1 MAADRFLTRRRKL
14 LARIRAEKLDALLV
28 TSVVNVT
35 YLTGFTGDSSY
46 LLLGPDVETLI
57 SDTRY
62 DVQIQEECPGLAATY
77 IRDSS
82 EKIDVSAGKVVG
94 KAGLRKIGFES
105 ETTSHA
111 QWGRFQKNAEQV
123 EWVPTSQLV
132 EKLRMVKDAAEVAEI
147 RRAVQ
152 LAERAFRKMV
162 ASLHPR
168 MTEREASFELE
179 DAIRRFGGEGVAFHS
194 IIAVGD
200 RAALPHYYPGERRIE
215 EAGFLLVDWG
225 ALSPG
230 GYRSDLTRIVATR
243 DGAVATHPSRVA
255 TRDGAVATQPSRV
268 ATRDGAVATHPSRV
282 ATGRLSPKLE
292 KVYKVVLSAQ
302 EAAIAAMKP
311 GAACKDVDAV
321 AREIIKSAGY
331 GNKFGHGLG
340 HGIGLEIHEEPRM
353 SPISEDVL
361 EPGMVVTVEPGIYLP
376 GWGGVRIEDDVLITK
391 SGCEVLTSVPKQPDE
406 IPAA

>member
-14 LARIRAEKLDALLV
+14 LAKIRAEKLDALLV
-28 TSVVNVT
+28 TSEVNVT

-62 DVQIQEECPGLAATY
+62 DVQIQEECPGIEAY

-82 EKIDVSAGKVVG
+82 EKIDVSTGKVVG
-94 KAGLRKIGFES
+94 KAKLRKVGFES

-111 QWGRFQKNAEQV
+111 QWERFQKHAEQV
-123 EWVPTSQLV
+123 DWVATSQLV

-147 RRAVQ
+147 RRAVE
-152 LAERAFRKMV
+152 LAERAFRMMV
-162 ASLHPR
+162 ASLHPT

-194 IIAVGD
+194 IVAVGD
-200 RAALPHYYPGERRIE
+200 RAALPHYYPGDRRIA
-215 EAGFLLVDWG
+215 EADFLLVDWG

-243 DGAVATHPSRVA
+243 DGAVATHRSRA
-255 TRDGAVATQPSRV
+255 S
-268 ATRDGAVATHPSRV
+268 
-282 ATGRLSPKLE
+282 TGRLSPKLE

-311 GAACKDVDAV
+311 GAACNDVDAV
-321 AREIIKSAGY
+321 AREIIKAAGF
-331 GNKFGHGLG
+331 GNNFGHGLG

-361 EPGMVVTVEPGIYLP
+361 QPGMVVTVEPGIYLP

-391 SGCEVLTSVPKQPDE
+391 AGCEVLTLVPKQLDE
-406 IPAA
+406 IPTA

>member
-1 MAADRFLTRRRKL
+1 MPADRFQSRRRKL
-14 LARIRAEKLDALLV
+14 LAKIRAEKVDALLV
-28 TSVVNVT
+28 TSVDNVT

-62 DVQIQEECPGLAATY
+62 SEQIQEESPGLDTY
-77 IRDSS
+77 VRDSS
-82 EKIDVSAGKVVG
+82 EKIDVSTGKVVT
-94 KAGLRKIGFES
+94 KAGLRKVGFES

-111 QWGRFQKNAEQV
+111 QWGRFQKNVEQV
-123 EWVPTSQLV
+123 DWTPTSQLV
-132 EKLRMVKDAAEVAEI
+132 EKLRMVKDAAEIAEI
-147 RRAVQ
+147 RLAVDV
-152 LAERAFRKMV
+152 AERAFRKLV
-162 ASLHPR
+162 ASLYPK

-179 DAIRRFGGEGVAFHS
+179 DAIRRFGGDGVAFPS

-200 RAALPHYYPGERRIE
+200 RAALPHYYPGQRRIE
-215 EAGFLLVDWG
+215 EADFLLVDWG
-225 ALSPG
+225 ALSFG
-230 GYRSDLTRIVATR
+230 GYRSDLTRVVT
-243 DGAVATHPSRVA
+243 
-255 TRDGAVATQPSRV
+255 
-268 ATRDGAVATHPSRV
+268 
-282 ATGRLSPKLE
+282 TGKLSPKLE
-292 KVYKVVLSAQ
+292 TLYKVVLSAQ

-321 AREIIKSAGY
+321 ARNIISKAGFEK
-331 GNKFGHGLG
+331 KFGHGLG

-376 GWGGVRIEDDVLITK
+376 GWGGIRIEDDVLITK
-391 SGCEVLTSVPKQPDE
+391 TGCEVLTSVPKQLHE

>member
-1 MAADRFLTRRRKL
+1 MAADRFQSRRRKL
-14 LARIRAEKLDALLV
+14 LAKIRAEKLGALLV
-28 TSVVNVT
+28 TNEVNVT

-62 DVQIQEECPGLAATY
+62 GVQIEEECPGLETY

-82 EKIDVSAGKVVG
+82 EKIDVSGGKVIA

-105 ETTSHA
+105 ETTTHA
-111 QWGRFQKNAEQV
+111 QWGRLQKNAEQV
-123 EWVPTSQLV
+123 EWVATSQLV
-132 EKLRMVKDAAEVAEI
+132 EKLRMVKDAAEIAEI
-147 RRAVQ
+147 RRAVD
-152 LAERAFRKMV
+152 LAERAFRMMV

-179 DAIRRFGGEGVAFHS
+179 GAIRRFGGEGVAFHS
-194 IIAVGD
+194 IVAVGD

-215 EAGFLLVDWG
+215 EADFLLVDWG
-225 ALSPG
+225 ALSAG
-230 GYRSDLTRIVATR
+230 GYRSDLTRIVT
-243 DGAVATHPSRVA
+243 
-255 TRDGAVATQPSRV
+255 
-268 ATRDGAVATHPSRV
+268 
-282 ATGRLSPKLE
+282 TGRLSPKLE
-292 KVYKVVLSAQ
+292 KLYRVVLSAQ
-302 EAAIAAMKP
+302 EAAIDAMKP

-321 AREIIKSAGY
+321 ARNLISEAGY
-331 GNKFGHGLG
+331 GKKFGHGLG

-391 SGCEVLTSVPKQPDE
+391 TGCEVLTSVPKQPDE